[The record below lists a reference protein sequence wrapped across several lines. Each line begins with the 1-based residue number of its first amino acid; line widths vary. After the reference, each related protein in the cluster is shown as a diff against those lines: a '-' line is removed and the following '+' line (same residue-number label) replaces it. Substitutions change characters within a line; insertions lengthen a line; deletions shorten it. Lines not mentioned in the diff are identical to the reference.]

1 MQLIV
6 FFVYPLPFGKILLSP
21 TKPFHQVLIIVKNYL
36 SRNGLLALVVF
47 LLLFP
52 IAPTFG
58 QSSSGFVVTRLNNGQ
73 PIIDQ
78 AMFAAVGV
86 EEDGE
91 NINGPSL
98 IRIPDWIPPLERAD
112 PSAVYYLYFAHHAG
126 DYIRMAWAI
135 DLAGPWTLYKTGS
148 DVLVGDRGVL
158 DNSEMTI
165 DVGMGIEIREN
176 HLASPD
182 VHVDN
187 EAQQIIMYFHS
198 GSSTFFNGNEINSQ
212 HTWVSTSGDGLE
224 FLDNIRPVRLALS
237 YFRLFS
243 HGGELYSLDNSGFPR
258 RALDPEN
265 PWEPTAD
272 YYSGSTIPTLWE
284 RHPNRVLQ
292 DPITDLGIDRS
303 DLRVRHTAVRV
314 VGDELQV
321 FYTERGGNPERVL
334 FSTIDLGVDDWR
346 DWRLSYPG
354 EVVLE
359 ATPGWE
365 GGQFAAMPSETGS
378 APEDVNQLR
387 DPGIFED
394 ADGTLYLIYAG
405 RGEDALGIARLSS
418 SSDVLIGDMNSD
430 GAVNFLDIS
439 PFILALSS
447 PEAYQASFNLDPDV
461 SGDTSGD
468 GVLNFLDIS
477 GFIILLS
484 M

>member
-1 MQLIV
+1 MR
-6 FFVYPLPFGKILLSP
+6 
-21 TKPFHQVLIIVKNYL
+21 NYL
-36 SRNGLLALVVF
+36 SRNELLSLVVF

-52 IAPTFG
+52 IVPTFG
-58 QSSSGFVVTRLNNGQ
+58 QSDSGFVVTRLNNGQ

-78 AMFAAVGV
+78 TMFAAVGA
-86 EEDGE
+86 EGE
-91 NINGPSL
+91 GANINGPSL
-98 IRIPDWIPPLERAD
+98 IRIPDWILPSERAD

-126 DYIRMAWAI
+126 DYIRMAWAT
-135 DLAGPWTLYKTGS
+135 DVAGPWTLYQTGS
-148 DVLVGDRGVL
+148 DVPLGDRGVL
-158 DNSEMTI
+158 DNGDMTI
-165 DVGMGIEIREN
+165 NVGMGIEIEEN

-182 VHVDN
+182 VHIDN
-187 EAQQIIMYFHS
+187 ETEQIIMYFHS

-394 ADGTLYLIYAG
+394 ADGTLYLLYAG
-405 RGEDALGIARLSS
+405 RGEDALGIASLSS
-418 SSDVLIGDMNSD
+418 PNVVLVGDMNGD
-430 GAVNFLDIS
+430 GAINFLDIG
-439 PFILALSS
+439 PFIVALSD
-447 PEAYQASFNLDPDV
+447 PAAYQSSFNLDANV
-461 SGDTSGD
+461 SGDTNGD
-468 GVLNFLDIS
+468 GGIDFLDIS
-477 GFIILLS
+477 GFIVLLS
-484 M
+484 R